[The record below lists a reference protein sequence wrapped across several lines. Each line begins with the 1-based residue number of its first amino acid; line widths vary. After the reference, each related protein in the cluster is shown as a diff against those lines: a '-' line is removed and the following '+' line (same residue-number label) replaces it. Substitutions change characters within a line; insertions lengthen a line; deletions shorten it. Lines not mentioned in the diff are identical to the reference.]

1 MMLLMYDQCWFG
13 EDGKED
19 IGFSQKTFFLANSVT
34 NKCVNIGKTL
44 EEARLKIEEL
54 GKKDN
59 FKCF

>member
-1 MMLLMYDQCWFG
+1 MLLMYEQCWFG

-19 IGFSQKTFFLANSVT
+19 IGFFQKTFFLVNSVT

>member
-1 MMLLMYDQCWFG
+1 MLLMYDQCWFG

-19 IGFSQKTFFLANSVT
+19 IGFSRKTFFLVNSVT
-34 NKCVNIGKTL
+34 NICINIGETL